1 MRMKAINLLHACAL
15 AAAMMAAMPATAD
28 KVPTANARGAE
39 KYLGGLT
46 LRDQDGKPVDLYR
59 DLVAGR
65 SVVIHTFF
73 AGCGDSCPAAMA
85 TLKAVQERLG
95 KRLGPEVRL
104 VSITVDPFHDTPA
117 ALKEYA
123 ARVGAQ
129 PGWSFLTGSEQQ
141 VGEAL
146 RRVGLFVNEPGAHQD
161 IMVVGNMRTGLWKK
175 VHGTAASA
183 TVVKLIMGVADDT
196 GQ

>member
-1 MRMKAINLLHACAL
+1 MATRRMLLMACAL
-15 AAAMMAAMPATAD
+15 AALSPVRASEVAA
-28 KVPTANARGAE
+28 ANARGAE
-39 KYLGGLT
+39 KYLAGLT
-46 LRDQDGKPVDLYR
+46 LRDQDGKLVDLYR

-73 AGCGDSCPAAMA
+73 AGCSASCPPTMA
-85 TLKAVQERLG
+85 TLQTLQQRLG

-104 VSITVDPFHDTPA
+104 VSITVDPVHDTPA

-129 PGWSFLTGSEQQ
+129 PGWRFLTGTEAQ
-141 VGEAL
+141 VETAL
-146 RRVGLFVNEPGAHQD
+146 RRMALFANTPDAHQD

-175 VHGTAASA
+175 IHGSAAGE
-183 TVVKLIMGVADDT
+183 TVVQLVMGVADDT

>member
-1 MRMKAINLLHACAL
+1 MKTIKLIFACLL
-15 AAAMMAAMPATAD
+15 AAAMPLVAGSAPAA
-28 KVPTANARGAE
+28 NGAE
-39 KYLGGLT
+39 KYLAGLA
-46 LRDQDGKPVDLYR
+46 LLDQDGKPVDLYR
-59 DLVAGR
+59 DLIAGR

-85 TLKAVQERLG
+85 TLKSVQEQLG

-117 ALKEYA
+117 ALKQYA

-129 PGWSFLTGSEQQ
+129 PGWTFLTGSEQQ
-141 VGEAL
+141 VAEAL
-146 RRVGLFVNEPGAHQD
+146 KRVGLFVNEPGAHMD

-175 VHGTAASA
+175 IHGTAPNA

-196 GQ
+196 VR

>member
-1 MRMKAINLLHACAL
+1 MKAINLLHVCAL
-15 AAAMMAAMPATAD
+15 ATTMMAAMPATAD
-28 KVPTANARGAE
+28 KVPAANARGAE

-161 IMVVGNMRTGLWKK
+161 IMVVGNMHTGLWKK

-183 TVVKLIMGVADDT
+183 TIVKLIMGVADDT

>member
-1 MRMKAINLLHACAL
+1 MRAIKLIFACL
-15 AAAMMAAMPATAD
+15 VAATMPAMAGSA
-28 KVPTANARGAE
+28 PAASGAE
-39 KYLGGLT
+39 KYLAGLA
-46 LRDQDGKPVDLYR
+46 LLDQDGKPVDLYR
-59 DLVAGR
+59 DLIAGR

-85 TLKAVQERLG
+85 TLKSVQEQLG

-117 ALKEYA
+117 ALKQYA

-129 PGWSFLTGSEQQ
+129 PGWTFLTGSEQQ

-146 RRVGLFVNEPGAHQD
+146 KRVGLFVNEPGAHMD

-175 VHGTAASA
+175 IHGTAPNA

-196 GQ
+196 GR

>member
-1 MRMKAINLLHACAL
+1 
-15 AAAMMAAMPATAD
+15 
-28 KVPTANARGAE
+28 
-39 KYLGGLT
+39 
-46 LRDQDGKPVDLYR
+46 
-59 DLVAGR
+59 
-65 SVVIHTFF
+65 
-73 AGCGDSCPAAMA
+73 
-85 TLKAVQERLG
+85 VQERLG

-129 PGWSFLTGSEQQ
+129 PGWVFLTGSERQ

-175 VHGTAASA
+175 IHGTAPNAS
-183 TVVKLIMGVADDT
+183 VVKLIMGVADDT
-196 GQ
+196 GR

>member
-1 MRMKAINLLHACAL
+1 MRIKWMLACAL
-15 AAAMMAAMPATAD
+15 FAALPAMADSVPGVPIAAA
-28 KVPTANARGAE
+28 KGAE
-39 KYLGGLT
+39 KYLGGLS
-46 LRDQDGKPVDLYR
+46 LLDQDGKPVDLYR
-59 DLVAGR
+59 DMIAGR

-85 TLKAVQERLG
+85 TLKSVQERLG

-104 VSITVDPFHDTPA
+104 VSITVDSFHDTPA

-129 PGWSFLTGSEQQ
+129 PGWVFLTGSERQ

-175 VHGTAASA
+175 IHGTAPNAS
-183 TVVKLIMGVADDT
+183 VVKLIMGVADDT
-196 GQ
+196 GR